1 MEIKNHGVILGQRDT
16 DYIAGTLPYEIVN
29 PTGDWTPYLP
39 LGEYQRLPSYSFD
52 TMACVTFSALNIIE
66 TLYFFITGVRRNFS
80 DRFTARMSGTTQ
92 DGNWQWKVAD
102 SIRKAGIVDEE
113 LWPAPTSPSTTW
125 GEYYSV
131 PPIEVVNKAL
141 EFKNDWEVTYEFI
154 DFTRESLL
162 YHLKQ
167 APIQVIIPG
176 HAVMNFLTTDQVYK
190 YFDSYSPFVKERV
203 EPFVYA
209 MKLILTKKTM
219 KLTKEQVNGLY
230 QLGFKRNVDSGGEAT
245 WVGKELDFVLDG
257 LLNSKENIKYTP
269 IFQAVKSLENDL
281 RNGDF

>member
-1 MEIKNHGVILGQRDT
+1 MINHGVILGQRDT

-66 TLYFFITGVRRNFS
+66 TLYFFNTGVRRNFS

-131 PPIEVVNKAL
+131 PTIEVVNKAL

-209 MKLILTKKTM
+209 MKLILTKKSM
-219 KLTKEQVNGLY
+219 AKFVKVEGEEDVWSVLNG
-230 QLGFKRNVDSGGEAT
+230 KRSLVYNALAFNLVSADWASIKTITQAELIAIPDT
-245 WVGKELDFVLDG
+245 GKVIAGLDQ
-257 LLNSKENIKYTP
+257 E
-269 IFQAVKSLENDL
+269 
-281 RNGDF
+281 